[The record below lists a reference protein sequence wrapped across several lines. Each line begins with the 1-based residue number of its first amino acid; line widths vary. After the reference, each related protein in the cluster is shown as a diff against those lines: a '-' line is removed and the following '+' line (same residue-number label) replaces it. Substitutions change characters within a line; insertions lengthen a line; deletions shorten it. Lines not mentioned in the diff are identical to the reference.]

1 MLDTFFKQPLPSSI
15 WNLTG
20 LQELSLDWGLTA
32 ESTCTEELGGLVEL
46 RVLNLR
52 LDARSGSVGG
62 ARRPWSVIELPPSM
76 GKLTGLEKLHL
87 EVLSSAHQITPD
99 FLLPEEIGEMEGL
112 RELSLKSCG
121 AKELP
126 SSIQKLTGLEKLSL
140 QCCRNIEALPQGM
153 ESMVGLRLLNLAGCR
168 LGDAGA
174 SFIAKIL
181 RTNHSIRHLYLN
193 KCGIQE
199 DGILAIGRAIQE
211 TPRAPCLSQ
220 PFKFEIGEMEELRE
234 LSQPFKFNIDGIEL
248 NVVAAKLGLPV
259 GSHFGTIKKVGLP
272 AQPDKG
278 DARDCSNSRFAS
290 DWCDFRIRES
300 NSRITRWMFGDFVVL
315 DSVIAF
321 ASALIA
327 EDVEEQRPRRLD
339 GPGNSVIPAVSV
351 LGQDIIQHIVHL
363 FISMRTQERMLG
375 YPMMCHVDSETESE
389 EEFRSDYGP

>member
-1 MLDTFFKQPLPSSI
+1 MLQKLVWPYSGEGFKTRVFIKIRFFAETELNPTQCFLPSRCQIIMLFCRISMLCRLYMLDTFFKQPLPSSI

-126 SSIQKLTGLEKLSL
+126 LSIQKLTGLEKQSL

-181 RTNHSIRHLYLN
+181 RTNHSI
-193 KCGIQE
+193 
-199 DGILAIGRAIQE
+199 
-211 TPRAPCLSQ
+211 
-220 PFKFEIGEMEELRE
+220 
-234 LSQPFKFNIDGIEL
+234 
-248 NVVAAKLGLPV
+248 
-259 GSHFGTIKKVGLP
+259 
-272 AQPDKG
+272 
-278 DARDCSNSRFAS
+278 
-290 DWCDFRIRES
+290 
-300 NSRITRWMFGDFVVL
+300 
-315 DSVIAF
+315 
-321 ASALIA
+321 
-327 EDVEEQRPRRLD
+327 
-339 GPGNSVIPAVSV
+339 
-351 LGQDIIQHIVHL
+351 
-363 FISMRTQERMLG
+363 
-375 YPMMCHVDSETESE
+375 
-389 EEFRSDYGP
+389 